1 MTTQFSDIVMTPVI
15 GPLSTSNYPST
26 IPYHSYGSL
35 PGRHPNPPLFYPSQE
50 PVYADQ
56 NTNARFHYFRC
67 ARSTLSL
74 FKQREK
80 TLLSK
85 NSTNYFN
92 YSNGI
97 GSSTSAHMNYIQ
109 PIQSSMY
116 TTIRKADAVGKSG
129 FKVGLPNA
137 ALYSTKNYS
146 QSTTYSSLRKARSGG
161 CTAPKKKGSIF
172 NNSLRNGQVC
182 AWGSFPRQNY

>member
-1 MTTQFSDIVMTPVI
+1 MTTQYSDIIMTPVI
-15 GPLSTSNYPST
+15 GPLSTNNYPAT

-35 PGRHPNPPLFYPSQE
+35 PGKHPNPPLFYPSQE

-56 NTNARFHYFRC
+56 NTNSRQQYLRC
-67 ARSTLSL
+67 A
-74 FKQREK
+74 E
-80 TLLSK
+80 SK
-85 NSTNYFN
+85 NTLYKQQGKVLLARNSTQYFD
-92 YSNGI
+92 YSTRS
-97 GSSTSAHMNYIQ
+97 GSSTSMHMNYIN
-109 PIQSSMY
+109 PIPSSMY
-116 TTIRKADAVGKSG
+116 TTIQKANAVGKSG
-129 FKVGLPNA
+129 YKVGLPNA

-146 QSTTYSSLRKARSGG
+146 QSTTNSSLRRARSGG